1 MTYEELKNIVAHHC
15 NLYYNINKPELS
27 DSDFDKLYDKLLEVE
42 QSQGW
47 HASDSPTIKVGGSAG
62 KVKHPY
68 NLYSLRKVY
77 DKEEI
82 DSDFTVETPKIDGA
96 NLSLIYKKGNLHLAL
111 TRGNGEFGENVTHL
125 SHYLLGIPEFIS
137 NNLGETIVVNGECVT
152 DNEVDNFRNYVSGAL
167 GLKDEEDF
175 ISRKIRFIAHD
186 MLGVKMNYT
195 SKIKILHEAG
205 FHTVLDKI
213 CEKYPQDGK
222 VYRVNSHEEAARLG
236 YTSKYP
242 RFAVALK
249 ERESLTAVTTLQEVV
264 WVVGRTGTVNP
275 TGIVDPVDLDG
286 ATVSR
291 VTLHNLEFME
301 SHDLGLGDLIQ
312 IERAG
317 GVIPKFNR
325 VIQHS
330 QHNLKIKQRHAE
342 EAIGQGLRKVGP
354 KLFVTDVSQHST
366 IKLLE
371 HFVKTLEIK
380 GLGPASAS
388 KMGLEHPADIYQK
401 DDWRSLGANGQK
413 VLAEVER
420 SKTKPYDLVLAAL
433 GIPGVGKSA
442 AKLIIK
448 HIPSF
453 NRLRE
458 IETVQIHGIGPKT
471 IENILVWLDT
481 NEEWVTEL
489 PLKLEQNQSIDL
501 EVNSGEDKKICIT
514 GKLDMTRNELADHLE
529 QLGFTVVNTVTKD
542 CYALISAGDISSS
555 KYKKAISSN
564 VKVVDY
570 WKSRT
575 DILKGAF

>member
-1 MTYEELKNIVAHHC
+1 MTYEELKNIVSHHC
-15 NLYYNINKPELS
+15 HLYYDLNKPELS
-27 DSDFDKLYDKLLEVE
+27 DVEFDKLYDKLLEVE
-42 QSQGW
+42 TSQGW
-47 HASDSPTIKVGGSAG
+47 HDSNSPTIKVGGVAG

-82 DSDFTVETPKIDGA
+82 DSKFTVETPKIDGA

-125 SHYLLGIPEFIS
+125 AHYLLGIPDFIS

-152 DNEVDNFRNYVSGAL
+152 DNEVENFRNYVSGAL

-205 FHTVLDKI
+205 FHTVLDKL

-222 VYRVNSHEEAARLG
+222 VYRVDSHEESARLG

-380 GLGPASAS
+380 GLGPASTS
-388 KMGLEHPADIYQK
+388 KMNLKHPADLYQK
-401 DDWRSLGANGQK
+401 NDWNILGANGEK

-420 SKTKPYDLVLAAL
+420 SKIKPYEVVLAAL

-453 NRLRE
+453 DRLRE

-501 EVNSGEDKKICIT
+501 EVNSGEDKKVCIT

-529 QLGFTVVNTVTKD
+529 KLGFTITNTVAKD
-542 CYALISAGDISSS
+542 CYALISGGDTTSS
-555 KYKKAISSN
+555 KYKKAASSGI
-564 VKVVDY
+564 KIIDY
-570 WKSRT
+570 WKYRT
-575 DILKGAF
+575 DVLKGAF

>member
-1 MTYEELKNIVAHHC
+1 MTYEELKNIVSYHC
-15 NLYYNINKPELS
+15 NLYYNVNKPELS

-47 HASDSPTIKVGGSAG
+47 HASDSPTIKVGGAAG

-77 DKEEI
+77 DKEDI
-82 DSDFTVETPKIDGA
+82 DSNFTVETPKIDGA

-125 SHYLLGIPEFIS
+125 AHYLLGIPEFIS
-137 NNLGETIVVNGECVT
+137 NNLRETIVVNGECVT
-152 DNEVDNFRNYVSGAL
+152 DNEVENFRNYVSGAL
-167 GLKDEEDF
+167 GLKDEEEF

-205 FHTVLDKI
+205 FHTILDKI
-213 CEKYPQDGK
+213 CDNYPQDGK
-222 VYRVNSHEEAARLG
+222 VYRVDSHEEAYRLG

-354 KLFVTDVSQHST
+354 KLFVSDVSQHST

-401 DDWRSLGANGQK
+401 DDWRALGANGQK

-420 SKTKPYDLVLAAL
+420 SKTKPYELVLAAL

-453 NRLRE
+453 DRLRE

-501 EVNSGEDKKICIT
+501 ESNSGEDKKVCIT
-514 GKLDMTRNELADHLE
+514 GKLDMTRNELAEHLE
-529 QLGFTVVNTVTKD
+529 KLGFIVVNTVTKD
-542 CYALISAGDISSS
+542 CYALISAGDNSSS

-575 DILKGAF
+575 DILKGIF

>member
-1 MTYEELKNIVAHHC
+1 MTYEELKNIVNHHC
-15 NLYYNINKPELS
+15 HLYYDLNKPELS
-27 DSDFDKLYDKLLEVE
+27 DSDFDKLYDKLSEVE
-42 QSQGW
+42 NKQGW
-47 HASDSPTIKVGGSAG
+47 KSSDSPTVKVGGTAG

-77 DKEEI
+77 DKEEV
-82 DSDFTVETPKIDGA
+82 DSSFTIETPKIDGA
-96 NLSLIYKKGNLHLAL
+96 NLSLIYKNGELRLAL

-125 SHYLLGIPEFIS
+125 AQYLLGTPDFIS
-137 NNLGETIVVNGECVT
+137 NNLGDTIVINGECVT
-152 DNEVDNFRNYVSGAL
+152 DNKVENFRNYVSGAL

-175 ISRKIRFIAHD
+175 FSRKIRFIAHD

-195 SKIKILHEAG
+195 SKIKILQEAG

-213 CEKYPQDGK
+213 CDNYPQDGK
-222 VYRVNSHEEAARLG
+222 VYRVDSHEEASRLG

-249 ERESLTAVTTLQEVV
+249 ERESLTAITTLQEVV

-275 TGIVDPVDLDG
+275 TGIVDPVELDG

-342 EAIGQGLRKVGP
+342 EAIGQGLRRVGP

-401 DDWRSLGANGQK
+401 NDWSTLGANGQK
-413 VLAEVER
+413 VLAEIER
-420 SKTKPYDLVLAAL
+420 SKTKPYELVLAAL

-442 AKLIIK
+442 SKLIIK

-453 NRLRE
+453 DRLRE

-481 NEEWVTEL
+481 NEEWVLEL

-501 EVNSGEDKKICIT
+501 ESNSGEDKQVCIT

-529 QLGFTVVNTVTKD
+529 RLGFTVVNTVTKN
-542 CYALISAGDISSS
+542 CYALISGGDTTSS

-564 VKVVDY
+564 VKVLDY
-570 WKSRT
+570 WKYKT
-575 DILKGAF
+575 DILKGVF